1 MVNQLYF
8 NTIKKKKKA
17 LWRQPGPRAQAALA
31 VLKDVPVHTVPIW
44 TPLCCAFLSVFS
56 WRKGG
61 RNPSSHRFPWSEW
74 AQKGPGQG
82 PDGPQMTGQSPGS
95 SGWCHGMPPSIL
107 AQGWGASD
115 ACLAASLLL
124 DSLSCS
130 QHTKIDL
137 FSSNT
142 CIATEA
148 AIFFQLPAEIPSVT
162 VFQDY
167 YHYNLALT

>member
-1 MVNQLYF
+1 MKTARSKGSGCSCGPEGRSSAHRTHLNAPMLCLSKCLQL
-8 NTIKKKKKA
+8 KE
-17 LWRQPGPRAQAALA
+17 
-31 VLKDVPVHTVPIW
+31 
-44 TPLCCAFLSVFS
+44 
-56 WRKGG
+56 GG

-130 QHTKIDL
+130 QQTKIDL